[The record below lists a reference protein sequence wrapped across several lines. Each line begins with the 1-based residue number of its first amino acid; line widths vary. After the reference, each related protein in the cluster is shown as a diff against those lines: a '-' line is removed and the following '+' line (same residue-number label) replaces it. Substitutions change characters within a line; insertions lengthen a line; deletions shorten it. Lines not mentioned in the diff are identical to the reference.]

1 MDNICVIMSSIEG
14 GGAQKMV
21 TYIVND
27 LAIHNTKNI
36 KLILFKKDVKN
47 IKKIN
52 PKIEVIF
59 LDCKL
64 GIKGML
70 KLLIE
75 LKKINPKIIFI
86 SLGPLNAIFSLF
98 LFLFKKSKVI
108 ARETNIPSIINDM
121 KSKTNKIYKI
131 IDLLYKFTYKFYD
144 LIIVQSNDMMDDLI
158 VNYKIPNEKI
168 RKINNLVDFNLINN
182 SLYVQDDE
190 KKLNFLF
197 KEDRIY
203 GISMGRLTN
212 QKGFDLL
219 IERIRKIK
227 SENIMIYIL
236 GEGEEKENLEEKIK
250 KYKLADKINIL
261 PFDTNPYKYLNK
273 SDFFIF
279 PSRVEGFP
287 NALIEAL
294 GCGLP
299 AIVNN
304 CLGGINE
311 IIIPNFNGKILDF
324 NQNIDLEKN
333 ILEILKYDRKKIK
346 RNIEIKYNKEKIL
359 KEYIKCFN
367 N

>member
-1 MDNICVIMSSIEG
+1 MDNICVVMSSIEG
-14 GGAQKMV
+14 GGAQKMI

-36 KLILFKKDVKN
+36 KLILFKKDIKS

-64 GIKGML
+64 SIKGIL

-98 LFLFKKSKVI
+98 LFLFRKSKVI
-108 ARETNIPSIINDM
+108 ARETNIPSIINDI

-144 LIIVQSNDMMDDLI
+144 LIIVQSDDMKNDL
-158 VNYKIPNEKI
+158 VLNYKISIKKI
-168 RKINNLVDFNLINN
+168 KKINNLVDFDLINN
-182 SLYVQDDE
+182 SLDDIKD
-190 KKLNFLF
+190 KKIDELF
-197 KEDRIY
+197 RENKIY

-219 IERIRKIK
+219 IEKVKEMKSSNIK
-227 SENIMIYIL
+227 IYIL
-236 GEGEEKENLEEKIK
+236 GEGEEKESLEKKIK
-250 KYKLADKINIL
+250 KYNLEHKIQIL
-261 PFDTNPYKYLNK
+261 PFDSNPYKYLNK
-273 SDFFIF
+273 SNFFIF
-279 PSRVEGFP
+279 SSRVEGFP

-299 AIVNN
+299 AIANN

-311 IIIPNFNGKILDF
+311 IIVPNFNGKILDF
-324 NQNIDLEKN
+324 NQNIDLENN
-333 ILEILKYDRKKIK
+333 ILEILKYDRKKIQK
-346 RNIEIKYNKEKIL
+346 DIEIRFNKEKIL
-359 KEYIKCFN
+359 KEYMKYFN

>member
-36 KLILFKKDVKN
+36 KLILFKKNIKS

-98 LFLFKKSKVI
+98 LFFFRKSKVI
-108 ARETNIPSIINDM
+108 ARETNIPSVINQI
-121 KSKTNKIYKI
+121 KSKTNKIYKG
-131 IDLLYKFTYKFYD
+131 IDLLYKFTYRFYD
-144 LIIVQSNDMMDDLI
+144 LIIVQSNDMENDL
-158 VNYKIPNEKI
+158 VLNYKIPSKKI
-168 RKINNLVDFNLINN
+168 KKINNLVDFSLINN
-182 SLYVQDDE
+182 SLDAIKDKKIDE
-190 KKLNFLF
+190 LF
-197 KEDRIY
+197 KEDKIY
-203 GISMGRLTN
+203 GISMGRLTK

-219 IERIRKIK
+219 LEKIK
-227 SENIMIYIL
+227 GIKSKNIKIYIL

-250 KYKLADKINIL
+250 KYKLADKIDIL
-261 PFDTNPYKYLNK
+261 PFDANPYKYLNK

-346 RNIEIKYNKEKIL
+346 RDIEIKFNKEKIL
-359 KEYIKCFN
+359 KEYMKCFN